1 MIDRKIE
8 LAFDGKKQAARA
20 IRTEISQ
27 RSSISLILFSIYI
40 RFLFS
45 KIQNMHK
52 YANIKMS
59 SFIDDVAIEVESK
72 SVKENCK
79 LRIEIVQKAFS

>member
-8 LAFDGKKQAARA
+8 LAFDEKKQAARA
-20 IRTEISQ
+20 IRTEILQ

-40 RFLFS
+40 QFS
-45 KIQNMHK
+45 FSEIKNKNK

-59 SFIDDVAIEVESK
+59 SFIDNIVIEVESK
-72 SVKENCK
+72 SAKENCK
-79 LRIEIVQKAFS
+79 LLIKIV

>member
-8 LAFDGKKQAARA
+8 LAFDERKQATRA
-20 IRTEISQ
+20 IRTEIPQ
-27 RSSISLILFSIYI
+27 RLSISLILFLIYI

-45 KIQNMHK
+45 EIKNNHK

-59 SFIDDVAIEVESK
+59 SFTDDVAIEVESK
-72 SVKENCK
+72 SAKENCK
-79 LRIEIVQKAFS
+79 LLIEIVQTFFS